1 MLGEKKS
8 TFGAHLLA
16 SERELFNERSNQL
29 IRIGSVVTSVYFVLQ
44 LYLGSGTIKPI
55 THLVVVITLL
65 INAISYLLANKFNY
79 NWIVLFTFLPILMVP
94 IYIDPYVEKGWISYG
109 LIIAVFVITAS
120 SIEIE
125 AFALTLVVFGVIC
138 QYVVAKLN
146 LIGVIDNQ
154 DILLLGSYF
163 SSVWLLIC
171 GISLILIR
179 RSYLK
184 FCDQIDEQLF
194 RVEDELQEEA
204 KSLSQLNLRD
214 HRNIVIH
221 GTVLNTLISYNQI
234 FDRPKSQQS
243 LSTQL
248 SQDLGKIESI
258 DSANRNPIT
267 VQELLSKNLS
277 SYGLNLTY
285 EISSELRI
293 ESSSVENLI
302 EIIREIVLNTQKHTD
317 SKNVV
322 IAINQ
327 SGDLLKIQI
336 SEIFATRITPAA
348 ASKKVTGAK
357 TSLTLDRLVK
367 ATSAQI
373 SFDTPVTSDRLV
385 YNIEIPTH
393 FNRFQVLKNVSQ
405 FRKQSLTRYVQ
416 ALCAVSLFYSF
427 LALAGFIFL
436 GVPSYINSA
445 ILAISILMAM
455 ELKLPKKTQWRPIT
469 FQAIALTIIPMTLIG
484 NEGCADLLFTPWV
497 FNAIFGTVLFAM
509 FSIKNPILKWLPGFI
524 FVFESISTRFLYPQQ
539 CQTLLDGSTPGFIFI
554 IVFALLLGRA
564 RQRNLELDNRLEESL
579 KIQTESTVQ
588 TSTLVDRKRAEL
600 LTELENFIR
609 KLDAQDFDEVK
620 LKSEIEIWIQKLRAF
635 LICSEHYNSVVIRQI
650 YDFMQQRLEKNRK
663 TRISIYT
670 GELFDDYDFD
680 LDLLHQMDEQSGD
693 SEVELILSESEKLS
707 LEYHSNGQLLGTLY
721 LTN

>member
-293 ESSSVENLI
+293 ESRSVENLI

-405 FRKQSLTRYVQ
+405 FRKQSLTRYV
-416 ALCAVSLFYSF
+416 
-427 LALAGFIFL
+427 
-436 GVPSYINSA
+436 
-445 ILAISILMAM
+445 
-455 ELKLPKKTQWRPIT
+455 
-469 FQAIALTIIPMTLIG
+469 
-484 NEGCADLLFTPWV
+484 
-497 FNAIFGTVLFAM
+497 
-509 FSIKNPILKWLPGFI
+509 
-524 FVFESISTRFLYPQQ
+524 
-539 CQTLLDGSTPGFIFI
+539 
-554 IVFALLLGRA
+554 
-564 RQRNLELDNRLEESL
+564 
-579 KIQTESTVQ
+579 
-588 TSTLVDRKRAEL
+588 
-600 LTELENFIR
+600 
-609 KLDAQDFDEVK
+609 
-620 LKSEIEIWIQKLRAF
+620 
-635 LICSEHYNSVVIRQI
+635 
-650 YDFMQQRLEKNRK
+650 
-663 TRISIYT
+663 
-670 GELFDDYDFD
+670 
-680 LDLLHQMDEQSGD
+680 
-693 SEVELILSESEKLS
+693 LS
-707 LEYHSNGQLLGTLY
+707 LIHI
-721 LTN
+721 